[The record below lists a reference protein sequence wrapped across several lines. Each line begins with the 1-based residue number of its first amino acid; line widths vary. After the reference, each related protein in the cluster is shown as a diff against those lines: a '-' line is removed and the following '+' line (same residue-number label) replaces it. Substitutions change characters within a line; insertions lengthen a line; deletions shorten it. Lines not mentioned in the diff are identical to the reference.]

1 MTLLARRSIAG
12 GEATLTEVV
21 SLPGCP
27 PAAALCPQTFSGAA
41 GAAAKLPF
49 RRTSPKSSL
58 LRGRNSEQHLGS
70 SYQQTGNQGS
80 LQLLLQP
87 WARTAYKTRTRG
99 LHPFLETPRN
109 ISVCFPSRASIHHC
123 LVFYQSSSFPRAQG
137 EVTRFCVLYRN
148 PSNCLR
154 EKRKKKNAVSLPG
167 GYFLGWRKKKNKRR
181 IYR

>member
-12 GEATLTEVV
+12 GEATLAEVV
-21 SLPGCP
+21 SLSGCA
-27 PAAALCPQTFSGAA
+27 PAAALCPQIFSGAA
-41 GAAAKLPF
+41 GTAAKLPF
-49 RRTSPKSSL
+49 RRTNPKYSL

-109 ISVCFPSRASIHHC
+109 ISVCFPPELPSTTTLFSIKAAASPGLRVRSQDFVFFTEIH
-123 LVFYQSSSFPRAQG
+123 QTASG
-137 EVTRFCVLYRN
+137 KK
-148 PSNCLR
+148 
-154 EKRKKKNAVSLPG
+154 EKENAVSLPG
-167 GYFLGWRKKKNKRR
+167 GYFLGWRKKKK
-181 IYR
+181 